1 MKRIGFLGMFCLMLM
16 ACQTNDVFQWNK
28 QSDGYILRTGDV
40 DLGMLNIP
48 QVKGIDVLTNIDEL
62 DSTTFKITA
71 QFTAKK
77 AINDARLQV
86 HFTHFSKSSFWMIPS
101 VSYNGNHWGRG
112 KEPKGADENGVWR
125 TISYRRTPIPGAM
138 YSEGEQFA
146 VATWSDVPQQEKE
159 DFAISIQPEENQT
172 KHCYIW
178 PEEEM
183 PTMYASRDRFVEGTQ
198 NTYSLKKGEQVVLS
212 IYVHVTPVQ
221 KEHAGI
227 QSFLKKA
234 WELADKE
241 PANIYAPEKL
251 WELGIR
257 YAKES
262 LWAEE
267 GSYKGFSIGLNLTD
281 NGTWKQRSG
290 NKYEIGWCGQNASY
304 AISLLHDYLK
314 NGNQESLQKGMAT
327 LDTWS
332 KCALSNGLFVVQYD
346 DLLYRRDSAIDA
358 CNLGTAAI
366 NFFEAYDVAKQCG
379 FDRPAYENLA
389 YGICNFVMNDQQEN
403 GCYAKGWKKNGECLY
418 RDGTIGCFI
427 VPAMIEAYRRSQNE
441 VYLNS
446 AKKAYQFYLS
456 ELKEKGFTTAGALDT
471 WCIDKESSIA
481 LLRSAM
487 RFYKLTND
495 KAYIND
501 AVAIS
506 YYLST
511 WLWHYNEVYPQGDNF
526 TEYDYHTFG
535 GTSVSV
541 QHNHLDPYAMY
552 WIPEWIELAEITG
565 DQQWQEKAIA
575 IWQNGNQLVS
585 DGTLTING
593 HTRPAGSQN
602 EAYFESRW
610 GFPSK
615 GEFRRINDWLVAWPG
630 AFRLETIRRLSDRL
644 SILDRRDAPQAKIS
658 NENIQATFY
667 LPDNQKGYYRATR
680 FDWSGFIKELTYK
693 GHTYFSEWN
702 KDYAIYSPFSHI
714 IGSGPVNEYSPI
726 GYEEA
731 KIGQGFLKLGVG
743 ILEKPEEKAHERFK
757 QYKILDHGE
766 WNIETTSNSITYTQ
780 KINNYGFICTYT
792 KKFTLSENALNIQY
806 AITNEDTEAF
816 LSDVYNHHFLTLDRR
831 PVRPSW
837 RLHFPFT
844 PKGDINVGK
853 DIAKLSGHE
862 VKFLR
867 GIQAGESVWMSTM
880 QGFDPAQEGFGFT
893 MEERTS
899 KIGVN
904 MTGDHALSNMVFWAA
919 PYTVCPETYIDI
931 HVAPGET
938 FTWENNYEF
947 YEMK

>member
-1 MKRIGFLGMFCLMLM
+1 MKRVGLLGVICLLLM
-16 ACQTNDVFQWNK
+16 ACQSNKSYYWDK
-28 QSDGYILRTGDV
+28 QSDVFNLKKGDLT
-40 DLGMLNIP
+40 LGTLSIP
-48 QVKGIDVLTNIDEL
+48 QVKDIVVSSNIEVID
-62 DSTTFKITA
+62 SATFKITS

-77 AINDARLQV
+77 AIKNARLEMQ
-86 HFTHFSKSSFWMIPS
+86 FTHSSPSSYWMIPS
-101 VSYNGNHWGRG
+101 VSYNGNNWGRG

-138 YSEGEQFA
+138 YSEGEHYAF
-146 VATWSDVPQQEKE
+146 ATWSDVPKQEKE
-159 DFAISIQPEENQT
+159 DFAISIHPEATQT
-172 KHCYIW
+172 THCYIW

-183 PTMYASRDRFVEGTQ
+183 PSVYASRDRFTEGVQ
-198 NTYSLKKGEQVVLS
+198 NAYSLKKGEQVVLS
-212 IYVHVTPVQ
+212 VYIHVSPIQ
-221 KEHAGI
+221 KEHAAI
-227 QSFLKKA
+227 HSFLKKA
-234 WELADKE
+234 WELADKSD
-241 PANIYAPEKL
+241 ANIYAPEKL
-251 WELGIR
+251 WELGVR

-267 GSYKGFSIGLNLTD
+267 GPYKGFSIGLNLTE
-281 NGTWKQRSG
+281 NGSWKQRTG

-314 NGNQESLQKGMAT
+314 NGDQESLQKGMAT

-332 KCALSNGLFVVQYD
+332 KCALSNGLFIVQYD
-346 DLLYRRDSAIDA
+346 DILYRRESTIDA
-358 CNLGTAAI
+358 CNLGTAAV

-379 FDRPAYENLA
+379 YDRPAYESLA
-389 YGICNFVMNDQQEN
+389 YNICNFVMNDQQEN

-441 VYLNS
+441 AYLNS

-495 KAYIND
+495 KKYIDD
-501 AVAIS
+501 AVDVS

-526 TEYDYHTFG
+526 TDYDYHTFG

-541 QHNHLDPYAMY
+541 QHNHLDPYALY
-552 WIPEWIELAEITG
+552 WVPEWIELAEITE
-565 DQQWQEKAIA
+565 DNQWQEKAIA

-585 DGTLTING
+585 DGTLNING
-593 HTRPAGSQN
+593 HVRPAGAQN

-610 GFPSK
+610 GFASK
-615 GEFRRINDWLVAWPG
+615 GTFRRINDWLVAWPG

-644 SILDRRDAPQAKIS
+644 SILDRRDAPQVELS
-658 NENIQATFY
+658 NENIHATFY
-667 LPDNQKGYYRATR
+667 LPDKQKGYYRATR

-693 GHTYFSEWN
+693 RHTYFSEWN
-702 KDYAIYSPFSHI
+702 KDYAVYSPFSHI

-726 GYEEA
+726 GYEKA
-731 KIGQGFLKLGVG
+731 NVGQGFLKLGVG
-743 ILEKPEEKAHERFK
+743 ILEKPEERAHERFE

-766 WNIETTSNSITYTQ
+766 WDIQTTPNSITYTQ
-780 KINNYGFICTYT
+780 KIDNYGFTCTYV
-792 KKFTLSENALNIQY
+792 KQFTLGENGLNIHY
-806 AITNEDTEAF
+806 SITNEGAESLDT
-816 LSDVYNHHFLTLDRR
+816 DVYNHHFLTLDKR

-837 RLHFPFT
+837 RLSFPFT
-844 PKGDINVGK
+844 PKGEINVGK
-853 DIAKLSGHE
+853 DIAELSGHE
-862 VKFLR
+862 VKFIR
-867 GIQAGESVWMSTM
+867 GMQPKESVWMSSM
-880 QGFDPAQEGFGFT
+880 QGFDPTEEGFGFT

-899 KIGVN
+899 KIGVK

-931 HVAPGET
+931 HVMPGET

-947 YEMK
+947 YEKK